1 MGIANPVTRMSAGSM
16 YHQELARQMAQ
27 FLKLGDQLGVRGG
40 VMTLPDVFC
49 LFNRA
54 RGTELISPDD
64 LLDACNLLEGLRL
77 GMHLRAFQ
85 SGVLVIQADDFSEA
99 KVAQRVRALADTTV
113 PLTALDVASSLGV
126 SITLA
131 QEFVK
136 ASENAGLLC
145 RDESAQGALFYPN
158 RFPEFVARL
167 GIKATG

>member
-1 MGIANPVTRMSAGSM
+1 VTYRTFPLTS
-16 YHQELARQMAQ
+16 
-27 FLKLGDQLGVRGG
+27 
-40 VMTLPDVFC
+40 
-49 LFNRA
+49 
-54 RGTELISPDD
+54 
-64 LLDACNLLEGLRL
+64 
-77 GMHLRAFQ
+77 
-85 SGVLVIQADDFSEA
+85 DDFSEA

-136 ASENAGLLC
+136 VRGHHGAPKALVGLWCCDELLLALLWQASENAGLLC

-167 GIKATG
+167 SIKATG